1 VLRTRLAFIARMAHP
16 STASASFEREALPH
30 LDVLYRVALRLAG
43 DAAAAE
49 DLVQDTMLRAFRG
62 WAGFQP
68 GTNARAWLLT
78 ILRNTFI
85 NEYRR
90 RKREPIA
97 MDIEAAEPHAIYRD
111 VADADP
117 EGEFFARIVDAR
129 ILEAVDRLPT
139 PFREVVVLSDM
150 EGLSY
155 GEIADS
161 LGVPVGTVK
170 SRLFRARRQ
179 LQRELFDHALAMGY
193 IKPRDGR

>member
-1 VLRTRLAFIARMAHP
+1 MAHP
-16 STASASFEREALPH
+16 STAAASFEREALPH

-43 DAAAAE
+43 DPSAAE

-62 WAGFQP
+62 WSGFRP
-68 GTNARAWLLT
+68 GTNVRAWLLT

-90 RKREPIA
+90 RKRAPVA
-97 MDIEAAEPHAIYRD
+97 MDIEAVEPYAIYRS
-111 VADADP
+111 VADTDP
-117 EGEFFARIVDAR
+117 EGEFFSRIVDTR
-129 ILEAVDRLPT
+129 VLEAVDRLPA

-150 EGLSY
+150 EGMPY
-155 GEIADS
+155 GEIAEA

-179 LQRELFDHALAMGY
+179 LQRELYDHAVEMGY
-193 IKPRDGR
+193 IAARDDR